1 MTVLREFFSMLANF
15 VAGDHDTFLSE
26 NSPNG
31 HVIKEIDLLLQ
42 GPKPSL
48 HLFFMKQL
56 HEVAS
61 QLDLQ
66 KWFGENETL
75 SSIE

>member
-1 MTVLREFFSMLANF
+1 MTVLREFFSMLAKF
-15 VAGDHDTFLSE
+15 VAEDHDTFLSE
-26 NSPNG
+26 NSPIS
-31 HVIKEIDLLLQ
+31 HVIKEINSLLQ

-61 QLDLQ
+61 QFDLQ
-66 KWFGENETL
+66 KWFGENEAL